1 MNSHI
6 PIKTG
11 FACLQASQYRT
22 VAHCCKYA
30 GKASLKAAG
39 EKQTVVQ
46 MLRRS
51 TNSNLT
57 LKCYSLNLQQ
67 LIGKP

>member
-1 MNSHI
+1 MNSHKH
-6 PIKTG
+6 IKSG

-51 TNSNLT
+51 TNSNFT
-57 LKCYSLNLQQ
+57 LMDDV
-67 LIGKP
+67 IR

>member
-1 MNSHI
+1 MNTHI
-6 PIKTG
+6 HIKSG
-11 FACLQASQYRT
+11 FACLQAPQYRT
-22 VAHCCKYA
+22 VAHYCCKYA

-46 MLRRS
+46 ILRRS

-57 LKCYSLNLQQ
+57 LRDDV
-67 LIGKP
+67 IR

>member
-46 MLRRS
+46 MLRQS

-57 LKCYSLNLQQ
+57 LVDAVIC
-67 LIGKP
+67 